1 MPSTSPCSRSR
12 CGRSATLRRHRG
24 PAEPPSGRPANWS
37 VDPGDPDQVLRAAV
51 EGTAVEAAEDL
62 VDGEARGGQQAQH
75 LLGMAEVHFEQ
86 AVTPFEDQTVLVED
100 LGHPALAGNLGD
112 RVEAVVLPQRDALA
126 GVGVA
131 SVASQSSSPS
141 RWNIERKGMV
151 TSVIEIRLPR
161 VGVRTVA
168 LREPLPELPPP
179 WEEPPP
185 SVSPRAAP
193 SPSGTPPGAPPVA
206 AEPSAGTPRG
216 SSRITPGRYRSEA
229 ELAALGSPGEEISEA
244 SRSLKSRTSASDL
257 WGSSEAASSVARRTI
272 GSIRYSAGI
281 WRTSAPI
288 WLASAGRPS

>member
-131 SVASQSSSPS
+131 
-141 RWNIERKGMV
+141 G
-151 TSVIEIRLPR
+151 LPR

-168 LREPLPELPPP
+168 LRGAAA
-179 WEEPPP
+179 
-185 SVSPRAAP
+185 RAAAAV
-193 SPSGTPPGAPPVA
+193 GGA
-206 AEPSAGTPRG
+206 
-216 SSRITPGRYRSEA
+216 
-229 ELAALGSPGEEISEA
+229 AALGV
-244 SRSLKSRTSASDL
+244 
-257 WGSSEAASSVARRTI
+257 AASGAVAI
-272 GSIRYSAGI
+272 GAAPEGAATMVGAIATGAAVSRDTAGG
-281 WRTSAPI
+281 A
-288 WLASAGRPS
+288 AGRSGAVCGYSEGIVAHHAGTLPLRGGACSPRLAG

>member
-131 SVASQSSSPS
+131 
-141 RWNIERKGMV
+141 G
-151 TSVIEIRLPR
+151 LPR
-161 VGVRTVA
+161 EAVMVLPGGQQLGVGHEHVA
-168 LREPLPELPPP
+168 GEAAATMVGAIATGAAVSRDTAGGAAGRSGAVCGYSEGIVAHHAGTLPLRGGAC
-179 WEEPPP
+179 
-185 SVSPRAAP
+185 SPRL
-193 SPSGTPPGAPPVA
+193 
-206 AEPSAGTPRG
+206 AG
-216 SSRITPGRYRSEA
+216 
-229 ELAALGSPGEEISEA
+229 
-244 SRSLKSRTSASDL
+244 
-257 WGSSEAASSVARRTI
+257 
-272 GSIRYSAGI
+272 
-281 WRTSAPI
+281 
-288 WLASAGRPS
+288 

>member
-100 LGHPALAGNLGD
+100 LGHPALAGNRGD

-131 SVASQSSSPS
+131 
-141 RWNIERKGMV
+141 G
-151 TSVIEIRLPR
+151 LPR
-161 VGVRTVA
+161 EAVMVLPGGQQLGVGHEHVAGEAAARPEVRPDRGERRHPGVRTVT
-168 LREPLPELPPP
+168 LRGAAA
-179 WEEPPP
+179 
-185 SVSPRAAP
+185 RAAAAV
-193 SPSGTPPGAPPVA
+193 GGA
-206 AEPSAGTPRG
+206 
-216 SSRITPGRYRSEA
+216 
-229 ELAALGSPGEEISEA
+229 AALGV
-244 SRSLKSRTSASDL
+244 
-257 WGSSEAASSVARRTI
+257 AASGAVAI
-272 GSIRYSAGI
+272 GAAPEGAATMVGAIATGAAVSRDTAGG
-281 WRTSAPI
+281 A
-288 WLASAGRPS
+288 AGRSGAVCGYSEGIVAHHAGTLPLRGGACSPRLAG